1 MSKQKYFFYSIILL
15 GVISRIF
22 SVNLYGDNTIGME
35 WGEIFSAYEK
45 YGILGREIN
54 GQVIPNLY
62 MPPMYPIFLIALK
75 FIYPFDNNFPQFVL
89 YVQLTLSIISIFY
102 LYKILK
108 NFFSNNLSLIGITIF
123 TFFPL
128 NIYSVGQSSSISL
141 QLFLL
146 IIFFYQ
152 FLIFCK
158 NTNLK
163 NALIFAIPT
172 SLLILIRGEF
182 LLTYILTMIYI
193 FILNKKF
200 KYLLISFFISLII
213 ISPYVLRN
221 YTLTNKIV
229 ITESL
234 GFNLWKGNNL
244 LSKVEGNDI
253 IYNSK
258 MKDEYENLSLN
269 NMYDIKMDKIYKEDA
284 IKNISTDPTRYLK
297 LYFKKFF
304 SFMFIDLNSSRSNY
318 FNFFHIVPKI
328 ILSLTS
334 LFSLIY
340 LLKFRKTELNYFA
353 YFYLYNI
360 ALFSIFF
367 ILPRYSLMLLPAQIL
382 LMCFLIQKLK
392 PKI

>member
-304 SFMFIDLNSSRSNY
+304 PGLDP
-318 FNFFHIVPKI
+318 IV
-328 ILSLTS
+328 LEGESL
-334 LFSLIY
+334 LFKK
-340 LLKFRKTELNYFA
+340 LKFFSNS
-353 YFYLYNI
+353 NI
-360 ALFSIFF
+360 
-367 ILPRYSLMLLPAQIL
+367 
-382 LMCFLIQKLK
+382 
-392 PKI
+392 